1 MSTCCDPTCGQ
12 SINVKS
18 ARHMHQNRGRPAPKP
33 RATHPN
39 SAGPQ
44 LPQFL
49 SHVPPIQTPCVGPQ
63 LLSRVPPI
71 QTPCEPPAPELH
83 ASHSKTT
90 ACCRPPAPE
99 PRASHPKPP
108 RATSILPPIQ
118 HPNSAGPQLQSHVP
132 PSQTPRPAA
141 PEPRATHPARRV
153 PFSSEERTPT
163 VPFWGIIYNI
173 YPLKGPT

>member
-18 ARHMHQNRGRPAPKP
+18 AQHMHQNRGRPAPKP

-49 SHVPPIQTPCVGPQ
+49 SRMPPIQTLRGPPAHPSKLHAGPQ

-71 QTPCEPPAPELH
+71 QTVRAPSSR
-83 ASHSKTT
+83 AACQPSKTT
-90 ACCRPPAPE
+90 ACHPSCHPSKLRGPPAP
-99 PRASHPKPP
+99 KPS
-108 RATSILPPIQ
+108 ATQ
-118 HPNSAGPQLQSHVP
+118 PNSAGLQLPSRVP
-132 PSQTPRPAA
+132 PNPPGAFLFL
-141 PEPRATHPARRV
+141 RR
-153 PFSSEERTPT
+153 
-163 VPFWGIIYNI
+163 
-173 YPLKGPT
+173 GPQQFLFGE